1 MRKLNAKP
9 LTADAFRKYG
19 TYSRMINPDGERL
32 GPPPVEFYR
41 DLVHVNLGSGIPCA
55 SVTRVSPRPMIA
67 EKFEYHTATAEAFM
81 PIDGDVIIHIA
92 PAGKAAAVPYDKI
105 EAFSVP
111 KGTMVMMHAGVWHA
125 APFACAD
132 DCSVVLFPEEEKLEL
147 EG

>member
-67 EKFEYHTATAEAFM
+67 EKFEYHTATAEDT
-81 PIDGDVIIHIA
+81 PVHILVFLPERTYA
-92 PAGKAAAVPYDKI
+92 N
-105 EAFSVP
+105 
-111 KGTMVMMHAGVWHA
+111 
-125 APFACAD
+125 